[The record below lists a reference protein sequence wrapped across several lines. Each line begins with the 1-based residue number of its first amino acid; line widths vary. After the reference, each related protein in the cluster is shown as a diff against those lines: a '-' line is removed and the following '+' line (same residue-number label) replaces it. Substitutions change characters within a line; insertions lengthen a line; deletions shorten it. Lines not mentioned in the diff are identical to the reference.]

1 MTETSRLARHGR
13 CTAFGRFFAGLR
25 TYRSYPEPT
34 LTHRT
39 TLAVREVANLGRP
52 ASESAIFFNHILCN
66 AHELCTYDSCNAPN
80 SIVPMVF
87 DLNTVGPTAPYSSTA
102 LVEEFYI
109 SNSHSSKFC
118 SVERNGQ
125 PLPRSKLW
133 SLRQFHF
140 PGTTSTQFDRYVSRL
155 TY

>member
-1 MTETSRLARHGR
+1 M
-13 CTAFGRFFAGLR
+13 
-25 TYRSYPEPT
+25 
-34 LTHRT
+34 
-39 TLAVREVANLGRP
+39 
-52 ASESAIFFNHILCN
+52 AIFFNHICN

-109 SNSHSSKFC
+109 SNSPHSSKFC